1 MAIQP
6 FNRHFSLESF
16 SYFLSPAVLGHT
28 SQKMKPDHRERRLG
42 LTGFL
47 WLGLFVAAHTS
58 LPRIQDIFNLAGQV
72 PLTIN

>member
-1 MAIQP
+1 MAVQP
-6 FNRHFSLESF
+6 FNRHFSFESF
-16 SYFLSPAVLGHT
+16 NCFLSPAVLEYV

-47 WLGLFVAAHTS
+47 WPGLFVAAHTS
-58 LPRIQDIFNLAGQV
+58 LPSIQDIFNLAGQV